1 MTNLKIFQQYPT
13 LANQLITTETLFKQL
28 IEVLGTVVQSLTI
41 DHIALRVNTLATAQ
55 QWQQCLVSDAT
66 LLSDNLINGRP
77 IYLYELNQPLTVLGQ
92 PVSVVELPFPTEKQY
107 PQEGWEHIEMVFPFV
122 KDETVEQWFERVEQL
137 LKNVR
142 ERIILKKSCHK
153 ADGEGLPNPAVAIK
167 LVENNHFVTIKLHP
181 YSIKQIV
188 MSEK

>member
-28 IEVLGTVVQSLTI
+28 IEVLGTIVQSLTI
-41 DHIALRVNTLATAQ
+41 DHIALRVNTLVTAQ
-55 QWQQCLVSDAT
+55 QWQQCLASDAT

-142 ERIILKKSCHK
+142 ERIILKKNCHK

>member
-55 QWQQCLVSDAT
+55 QWQQCLASDAT

-142 ERIILKKSCHK
+142 ERIILKKNCHK